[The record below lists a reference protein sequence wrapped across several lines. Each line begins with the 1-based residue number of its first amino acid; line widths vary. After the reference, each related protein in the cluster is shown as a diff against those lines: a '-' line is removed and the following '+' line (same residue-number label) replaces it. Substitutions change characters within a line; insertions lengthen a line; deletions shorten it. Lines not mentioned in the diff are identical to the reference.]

1 MNIDFKKLLPH
12 LLVVLAFIAISLAY
26 FFPVL
31 EGKVIEQHDIAQ
43 WDGMSKAIVDFRE
56 KYKEEPLWTRSMF
69 GGMPAYQI
77 SVLYPANLIKYVN
90 DVLFLGL
97 PVPVA
102 YIFVAL
108 IGFYLLLLSM
118 KIDFKMAFAGALAF
132 AFSSYNL
139 IIVMAGHNSKVH
151 AIALVPLVIAGI
163 IFAFN
168 KKYLLGGAI
177 TAMALSLQIYANHL
191 QITYYLAI
199 AIGLWMLVKLVFA
212 IKEKILPD
220 FAKAAAVLMI
230 AAVLA
235 ILPNITGLMLTYE
248 YGKDTTRGPSELTEK
263 SVSTGLDMDYAFS
276 WSYGIYETMTL
287 LIPDFYGGSSTSELG
302 PNSATYQA
310 LADNGNAANAKR
322 FTQNAPMYWGEQS
335 VTAGPTYV
343 GAIMIFLFVVGMFLV
358 KGEYKWWLVITT
370 ILFIMLSW
378 GKNFMGFN
386 EFFFHHFPG
395 YNKFRAV
402 TIILSLLAFTVPLL
416 GILALAKLFDGKILP
431 AEKNKA
437 LLYSFYITGGICLI
451 YFIVPSLA
459 GDFSS
464 TGDAN
469 YKDYPWLLEA
479 LLKDRQS
486 ALRMDAFRSL
496 FFIAAAFG
504 VLYFT
509 VKGTIKQHLAVWL
522 LAGFILVDLWV
533 VDKRYLD
540 SDNFV
545 SASKAK
551 QPFQP
556 SDADLAILQDKEPG
570 YRVMNMSVSTFN
582 DAGTSYFHNSIG
594 GYHGAKLKRYQE
606 LIEYQIS
613 RNNMAVL
620 DMLNTRYFIVPDRET
635 NRPLPQRNPGALGP
649 AWFVKEFKL
658 VANADSEIT
667 ALTDFVPSQ
676 TAIIDVRFK
685 DQLAGFNPKYDSTG
699 VIKLTAYKANH
710 LTYTTKLQS
719 NQLAVFSEIY
729 YDKGWNAYID
739 GKPVPHLRAN
749 YVLRAMKI
757 PAGNHTIEFKFEP
770 KTYYTGEKIAL
781 AGSVLVLLIFVGGV
795 FMELRNSGS
804 NDKRSVS

>member
-12 LLVVLAFIAISLAY
+12 LLVVFAFVAISLAY

-43 WDGMSKAIVDFRE
+43 WEGMSKEIVDFRE
-56 KYKEEPLWTRSMF
+56 KYNEEPLWTRSMF

-77 SVLYPANLIKYVN
+77 SVLYPSNLIMYVN
-90 DVLFLGL
+90 SVLFFGL

-102 YIFVAL
+102 FIFVAL

-118 KIDFKMAFAGALAF
+118 KIDFKIAIAGALAF
-132 AFSSYNL
+132 AFSSYN
-139 IIVMAGHNSKVH
+139 IIIIMAGHNSKVH

-177 TAMALSLQIYANHL
+177 TALALALQIYANHL

-199 AIGLWMLVKLVFA
+199 AIGIWMLIKLVIAF
-212 IKEKILPD
+212 KEKTLPD
-220 FAKAAAVLMI
+220 FAKTAVVLIIAAA
-230 AAVLA
+230 LA

-248 YGKDTTRGPSELTEK
+248 YGNDTTRGPSELTEK
-263 SVSTGLDMDYAFS
+263 SISTGLDMDYAFG

-322 FTQNAPMYWGEQS
+322 FTQNAPLYWGEQS
-335 VTAGPTYV
+335 FTAGPTYL
-343 GAIMIFLFVVGMFLV
+343 GAIMVFLFVLGLFIV
-358 KGEYKWWLVITT
+358 KGEYKLWLLITT
-370 ILFIMLSW
+370 ILFILLSW

-395 YNKFRAV
+395 YNTFRAV

-416 GILALAKLFDGKILP
+416 GVLALTKLFDSKILP
-431 AEKNKA
+431 AEKKKA
-437 LLYSFYITGGICLI
+437 LLYSFYITGGLCLI

-479 LLKDRQS
+479 LMKDRQS

-496 FFIAAAFG
+496 FFIAAAFS
-504 VLYFT
+504 VLFF
-509 VKGTIKQHLAVWL
+509 TIKGSLKQQVAVWL
-522 LAGFILVDLWV
+522 LAGFILVDLWA
-533 VDKRYLD
+533 VDKRYLN
-540 SDNFV
+540 SNNFV

-556 SDADLAILQDKEPG
+556 TEADLAIMQDKEPG

-582 DAGTSYFHNSIG
+582 DAGTSYFHHSIG

-635 NRPLPQRNPGALGP
+635 NQP
-649 AWFVKEFKL
+649 
-658 VANADSEIT
+658 NA
-667 ALTDFVPSQ
+667 
-676 TAIIDVRFK
+676 
-685 DQLAGFNPKYDSTG
+685 
-699 VIKLTAYKANH
+699 
-710 LTYTTKLQS
+710 TK
-719 NQLAVFSEIY
+719 
-729 YDKGWNAYID
+729 K
-739 GKPVPHLRAN
+739 
-749 YVLRAMKI
+749 
-757 PAGNHTIEFKFEP
+757 
-770 KTYYTGEKIAL
+770 
-781 AGSVLVLLIFVGGV
+781 
-795 FMELRNSGS
+795 SGCIRCS
-804 NDKRSVS
+804 MVC

>member
-12 LLVVLAFIAISLAY
+12 LLVVLAFVAISLAY

-43 WDGMSKAIVDFRE
+43 WEGMSKEIVDFRE
-56 KYKEEPLWTRSMF
+56 KYNEEPLWTRSMF

-108 IGFYLLLLSM
+108 IGFYLLLLSL

-163 IFAFN
+163 VFAFN

-177 TAMALSLQIYANHL
+177 TAMALALQIYANHL

-199 AIGLWMLVKLVFA
+199 AIGLWMLVKLVVA
-212 IKEKILPD
+212 VKEKMLPD
-220 FAKAAAVLMI
+220 FAKTVAVLMI

-335 VTAGPTYV
+335 VTAGPTYL
-343 GAIMIFLFVVGMFLV
+343 GAIMVFLFVVGLFLV

-386 EFFFHHFPG
+386 EFFFNHFPG

-402 TIILSLLAFTVPLL
+402 TIILSMLAFTVPLL
-416 GILALAKLFDGKILP
+416 GILALAKLFDNKILP

-437 LLYSFYITGGICLI
+437 LLYSFYITGGISLI
-451 YFIVPSLA
+451 YFIIPSLA

-464 TGDAN
+464 TGDSN

-479 LLKDRQS
+479 LMKDRQS

-504 VLYFT
+504 ILYFT

-522 LAGFILVDLWV
+522 LAGFILIDLWV

-556 SDADLAILQDKEPG
+556 TDADLAIMQDKEPG

-635 NRPLPQRNPGALGP
+635 NRPMPQRNPGALGA
-649 AWFVKEFKL
+649 AWFVKEYKL

-676 TAIIDVRFK
+676 TAVIDVRFK
-685 DQLAGFNPKYDSTG
+685 DQVDGFNPQFDSTAT
-699 VIKLTAYKANH
+699 IKLTSYKANH

-719 NQLAVFSEIY
+719 DQLAVFSEIY
-729 YDKGWNAYID
+729 YDKGWNAYLD

-757 PAGNHTIEFKFEP
+757 PAGSHTLEFKFEP
-770 KTYYTGEKIAL
+770 KTYYNGEKIAL
-781 AGSVLVLLIFVGGV
+781 AGSIILLLVFAGGV

-804 NDKRSVS
+804 NDKRSAS